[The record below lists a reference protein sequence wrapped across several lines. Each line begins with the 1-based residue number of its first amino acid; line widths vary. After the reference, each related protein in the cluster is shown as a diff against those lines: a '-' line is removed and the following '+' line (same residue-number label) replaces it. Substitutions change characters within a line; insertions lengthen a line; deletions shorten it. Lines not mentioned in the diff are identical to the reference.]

1 MGPYA
6 LSLIIV
12 SLMDQPVQMVEVF
25 TFSPKRSVQLSQTS
39 VPRRYFFLDSCKITN
54 LPLLLMPCNYFY
66 GVCFEKLLGLILA
79 AYLALYRHAHLKT
92 FRNAY
97 GEETPWSANDAG
109 Y

>member
-39 VPRRYFFLDSCKITN
+39 VPRRYA
-54 LPLLLMPCNYFY
+54 LM
-66 GVCFEKLLGLILA
+66 
-79 AYLALYRHAHLKT
+79 
-92 FRNAY
+92 
-97 GEETPWSANDAG
+97 
-109 Y
+109 

>member
-39 VPRRYFFLDSCKITN
+39 VPRRYSLQN
-54 LPLLLMPCNYFY
+54 QQH
-66 GVCFEKLLGLILA
+66 FEELTIFPNFHWNNSTASNKA
-79 AYLALYRHAHLKT
+79 VEKK
-92 FRNAY
+92 
-97 GEETPWSANDAG
+97 
-109 Y
+109 

>member
-39 VPRRYFFLDSCKITN
+39 VPRRYSNSTKADLSSDASFRLK
-54 LPLLLMPCNYFY
+54 Y
-66 GVCFEKLLGLILA
+66 G
-79 AYLALYRHAHLKT
+79 T
-92 FRNAY
+92 
-97 GEETPWSANDAG
+97 
-109 Y
+109 